1 MTSPL
6 KFTYESTELNSE
18 EAAALLSLA
27 NNTDDLTIDLSNVI
41 KVNARSATEMFSL
54 AVKHKNPQLASLAAR
69 LAISSDNV
77 DRSPKAKTINLVSSP
92 IKKAKKF
99 KAPTKNALKE
109 VLERR
114 IEGPVE
120 NIINEL
126 LHRNSRWAAGV
137 VSILTFA
144 PGKTVNEGWQ
154 VETVT
159 LKELAVEQ
167 NIALRRERLA
177 PESLA
182 FKGFSFKGAYDVIP
196 NDGPKVERNES
207 FFTSP
212 TYNALREGLVFCKA
226 NGLVEL
232 SHGLSVG
239 TNHPIDT
246 QAGPPTAHLQRTFW
260 QIKLSPKGE
269 ELIKQWGDSL
279 DFLVNFWS
287 SRLHY

>member
-6 KFTYESTELNSE
+6 KFTYESTELNSD
-18 EAAALLSLA
+18 EAEALLSLA
-27 NNTDDLTIDLSNVI
+27 NNKDDLIVDLSNVI

-54 AVKHKNPQLASLAAR
+54 AVKHKNPHLASLAAR
-69 LAISSDNV
+69 LAISSENV
-77 DRSPKAKTINLVSSP
+77 DRSPKKTTINVVSNKSKAT
-92 IKKAKKF
+92 KKL
-99 KAPTKNALKE
+99 KAPVKNALKE
-109 VLERR
+109 LLERR

-126 LHRNSRWAAGV
+126 LQRNCRWAAGV

-144 PGKTVNEGWQ
+144 PGKTVNNYWQ
-154 VETVT
+154 TDTIT
-159 LKELAVEQ
+159 LKELAIEQ
-167 NIALRRERLA
+167 NITLRRERISD
-177 PESLA
+177 ESLA
-182 FKGFSFKGAYDVIP
+182 FKGFALKGAYDVIP
-196 NDGPKVERNES
+196 NDGPKVSRNES

-212 TYNALREGLVFCKA
+212 TYNALREGLIFCKA

-239 TNHPIDT
+239 TNKTDDNRF
-246 QAGPPTAHLQRTFW
+246 GPPTAHLQRTFW